1 MKIVENKRLLVEPG
15 QVAIL
20 DLEPDLVF
28 PPLIL
33 NQNSTNN
40 FICQKSKM
48 GEKILTSIFL
58 DKKKT
63 TKNRFQLS
71 TYLTKLIPHDQNY
84 GI

>member
-20 DLEPDLVF
+20 DLEPESAILVF

-63 TKNRFQLS
+63 TKNRFQL
-71 TYLTKLIPHDQNY
+71 I
-84 GI
+84 